1 MNVTVFGAT
10 GAIGQYVVSELLA
23 AGHTVT
29 AYARD
34 PAKVPSTWPDDV
46 RLVIGKITDAQAID
60 EAVAGADA
68 VISALGPRLRG
79 GSLA

>member
-10 GAIGQYVVSELLA
+10 GAIGQFVASELLA

-29 AYARD
+29 AYARN

-46 RLVIGKITDAQAID
+46 RLVIEKSPTRRP
-60 EAVAGADA
+60 
-68 VISALGPRLRG
+68 STRRSPRG
-79 GSLA
+79 GRHG